1 MKDIKIDGNVMVT
14 NDAFSLVDHEK
25 AIVSLELGCIWSY
38 LKQDERIVGI
48 AFTGTAKFAVD
59 AIIETGDGVVGE
71 SKSGSLHGIQLF
83 LGQTDIETK
92 SANITQGTIE
102 EFGYSSVEEYHGAIQ
117 KRLDDKFSGTNSSYD
132 GDKESMIFLGLNA
145 DEKEIVLVKGN
156 EGLVFTHDEVVSV
169 IGRDRLVSVDRGRIA
184 ISGGERKTLIIDEDG
199 IEGLERLSHIGERIG
214 KRMSDTVA
222 QRLHHICIPRV
233 VCPTHYGSTHDNLDD
248 FDFDTYPDL
257 KQYSLHRG
265 R

>member
-1 MKDIKIDGNVMVT
+1 MKDIQIDGNVMVT
-14 NDAFSLVDHEK
+14 TDAFSLVDHEK
-25 AIVSLELGCIWSY
+25 AIVSLEPGCIWSY
-38 LKQDERIVGI
+38 LKQDERIAGI

-59 AIIETGDGVVGE
+59 AFIETGDGVIGE

-83 LGQTDIETK
+83 LGQTEIESK
-92 SANITQGTIE
+92 SVDITQGTVE

-117 KRLDDKFSGTNSSYD
+117 KRLDDKFSGTDSSFD
-132 GDKESMIFLGLNA
+132 GDLDSMIFLGMNA

-156 EGLVFTHDEVVSV
+156 KGLVFTHYKSVSV
-169 IGRDRLVSVDRGRIA
+169 ISGDGLVSVDRGRIA
-184 ISGGERKTLIIDEDG
+184 ISGGGRKPLIIDEDG
-199 IEGLERLSHIGERIG
+199 IKGLEELSHIGDRIG
-214 KRMSDTVA
+214 KRMSEAVER
-222 QRLHHICIPRV
+222 RLHHIHVPRV
-233 VCPTHYGSTHDNLDD
+233 VGHTHHVSTYDNIDD